1 MVGRVH
7 ALPPIFIIG
16 GDVMVDIDTLRVL
29 IMEDQY
35 PVFTDEQL
43 QNMTRLYDNIYQ
55 LAYVCCL
62 SKASADKITIGPISI
77 ENDPTMWTNL
87 AAMFLQQYQDNIAD
101 GSTSKSITGKVMRRA
116 DE

>member
-1 MVGRVH
+1 
-7 ALPPIFIIG
+7 
-16 GDVMVDIDTLRVL
+16 MVDIDKLKIL

-43 QNMTRLYDNIYQ
+43 KGMAEMYDNIYQ

-62 SKASADKITIGPISI
+62 SKASAEKITIGPISI

-87 AAMFLQQYQDNIAD
+87 AAMFLQQYQENV
-101 GSTSKSITGKVMRRA
+101 GLTGTRQTITGKVMRRV

>member
-1 MVGRVH
+1 
-7 ALPPIFIIG
+7 
-16 GDVMVDIDTLRVL
+16 MVDIDKLRIL

-43 QNMTRLYDNIYQ
+43 QGMAEMYDNIYQ

-62 SKASADKITIGPISI
+62 SKANAEKITIGPISI
-77 ENDPTMWTNL
+77 ENDSTMWQNL
-87 AAMFLQQYQDNIAD
+87 AAMFLEQYQKDI
-101 GSTSKSITGKVMRRA
+101 GVTSSRQSITGKVMRRA

>member
-1 MVGRVH
+1 
-7 ALPPIFIIG
+7 
-16 GDVMVDIDTLRVL
+16 MVDIDTLKVL

-35 PVFTDEQL
+35 PVFTEDQL
-43 QNMTRLYDNIYQ
+43 ESMAAVYDNIYQ

-77 ENDPTMWTNL
+77 ENDASMWNNL
-87 AAMFLQQYQDNIAD
+87 AAMFLQQYNDNIGAT
-101 GSTSKSITGKVMRRA
+101 GSSKSITGKVMRRA

>member
-1 MVGRVH
+1 
-7 ALPPIFIIG
+7 
-16 GDVMVDIDTLRVL
+16 MVDIDMLKVL

-35 PVFTDEQL
+35 PTFTDDQL
-43 QNMTRLYDNIYQ
+43 EAMAETYNNIYQ

-62 SKASADKITIGPISI
+62 SKASAEKITIGPISI
-77 ENDPTMWTNL
+77 ENDPTMWQNL

-101 GSTSKSITGKVMRRA
+101 GNTSKSITGKVMRRA

>member
-1 MVGRVH
+1 
-7 ALPPIFIIG
+7 
-16 GDVMVDIDTLRVL
+16 MVDIDMLKVL

-43 QNMTRLYDNIYQ
+43 EGMAEMYDNIYQ

-62 SKASADKITIGPISI
+62 SKASAEKITIGPISI

-87 AAMFLQQYQDNIAD
+87 AAMFLQQYQEDI
-101 GSTSKSITGKVMRRA
+101 GTTGTRQTITGKVMRRV

>member
-1 MVGRVH
+1 
-7 ALPPIFIIG
+7 
-16 GDVMVDIDTLRVL
+16 MVDIDMLKVL

-62 SKASADKITIGPISI
+62 AKASAEKITIGPISI
-77 ENDPTMWTNL
+77 ENDSTMWTNL
-87 AAMFLQQYQDNIAD
+87 AAMFLQQYQENIGTTD
-101 GSTSKSITGKVMRRA
+101 TRQTITGKVMRRV

>member
-1 MVGRVH
+1 
-7 ALPPIFIIG
+7 
-16 GDVMVDIDTLRVL
+16 MVDIDKLRIL

-35 PVFTDEQL
+35 PVFTGEHL
-43 QNMTRLYDNIYQ
+43 QGVAEMYDNIYQ

-87 AAMFLQQYQDNIAD
+87 AAMFLQQYQEDI
-101 GSTSKSITGKVMRRA
+101 GTTGTRKTITGKVMRRV

>member
-1 MVGRVH
+1 
-7 ALPPIFIIG
+7 
-16 GDVMVDIDTLRVL
+16 MVDIDKLRIL

-43 QNMTRLYDNIYQ
+43 EGMAEMYDNIYQ

-62 SKASADKITIGPISI
+62 SKASAEKITIGPISI
-77 ENDPTMWTNL
+77 ENDPTMWQNL
-87 AAMFLQQYQDNIAD
+87 AAMFLQQYQEDI
-101 GSTSKSITGKVMRRA
+101 GTTGTRQTITGKVMRRV

>member
-1 MVGRVH
+1 
-7 ALPPIFIIG
+7 
-16 GDVMVDIDTLRVL
+16 MVDIDTLRVL

-35 PVFTDEQL
+35 PVFTDDQL
-43 QNMTRLYDNIYQ
+43 ESMAAIYDNIYQ

-62 SKASADKITIGPISI
+62 SKASAEKITIGPISI

-87 AAMFLQQYQDNIAD
+87 AAMFLQQYQENIGTTD
-101 GSTSKSITGKVMRRA
+101 TRQTITGKVMRRV

>member
-1 MVGRVH
+1 
-7 ALPPIFIIG
+7 
-16 GDVMVDIDTLRVL
+16 MVDIDTLRVL

-35 PVFTDEQL
+35 PVFTDDQL
-43 QNMTRLYDNIYQ
+43 ESMAAIYDNIYQ

-62 SKASADKITIGPISI
+62 SKASAEKITIGPISI

-87 AAMFLQQYQDNIAD
+87 AAMFLQQYQENI
-101 GSTSKSITGKVMRRA
+101 GLTGTRQTITGKVMRRV

>member
-1 MVGRVH
+1 
-7 ALPPIFIIG
+7 
-16 GDVMVDIDTLRVL
+16 MVDIDTLRVL

-35 PVFTDEQL
+35 PVYTEDQL
-43 QNMTRLYDNIYQ
+43 ESMAAVYDNIYQ

-62 SKASADKITIGPISI
+62 SKASAEKITIGPISI

-87 AAMFLQQYQDNIAD
+87 AAMFLQQYQEEA
-101 GSTSKSITGKVMRRA
+101 GLTGTKKTITGKVMRRV